1 MDFQMARLRIPVPPA
16 SILERAVGYQN
27 QHNAHYLTLW
37 WEPSGDEEM
46 VSDGMVSFTGHW
58 PGYLTYIQHS
68 LIAPALINYNL
79 GSSEDFATHRL
90 LIDLDTR
97 QASVVLAAEAERI
110 LSFQWEQL
118 PRNPPVTLFMEDL
131 EPLLREWAN
140 SLQAE
145 VSMEEV
151 LSRMAEDQKA
161 VDTLRAWLDAQI
173 PK

>member
-1 MDFQMARLRIPVPPA
+1 MDFQMSRLRIPVPPA

-27 QHNAHYLTLW
+27 QKNARYLALW
-37 WEPSGDEEM
+37 WEPCGDEVM
-46 VSDGMVSFTGHW
+46 VSDGIVSFTGHW
-58 PGYLTYIQHS
+58 PGYLAYVQHP
-68 LIAPALINYNL
+68 LVAPALVNYNL

-97 QASVVLAAEAERI
+97 QAFVVLVAEAERI
-110 LSFQWEQL
+110 LSLQWEQQ

-131 EPLLREWAN
+131 EPLLREWAK